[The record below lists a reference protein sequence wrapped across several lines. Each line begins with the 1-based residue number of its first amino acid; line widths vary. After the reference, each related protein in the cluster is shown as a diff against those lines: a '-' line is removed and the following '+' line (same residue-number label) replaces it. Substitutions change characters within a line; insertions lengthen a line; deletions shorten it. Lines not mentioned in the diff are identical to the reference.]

1 MNLIKSILI
10 KMNIFEQKNFLNEDE
25 MKTFNIKN
33 EIEYKYRNAI
43 QRLIDE
49 KIIERIWQKDY
60 KVWNNDPTEISN
72 RLGWLD
78 CTSVTRKSF
87 DEIHSFV
94 NEIQNEGIT
103 NALLLGMGG
112 SSLAPEVFG
121 LVFGKNG
128 KLNLSILDSTHP
140 EAVAEKAK
148 NFEPSKTLYI
158 VSTKSGGTVETI
170 SFMKFFYNYVLN
182 QLGDEKARKH
192 FIAIT
197 DPESGLEQMAKE
209 LRFRKIFLNDPNIGG
224 RFSALSLFGTIPAA
238 LVGADIEKLFI
249 RADNEVLLSKKTGIE
264 IERNSAALFGV
275 LIGVLAEEGKDKLT
289 LITSDKFKSFGGWIE
304 QLVAESTGKNNK
316 GILPVDL
323 EELQNPEFYADDRVF
338 VYLKLK
344 GDSKNDNQVESLIKA
359 GFPLIEFEL
368 EDAYDLGKQIF
379 LWEFATSIAGWYLG
393 IQPFDQPN
401 VEQAKVIARKILA
414 NYQAKGKLLLP
425 EPAFVSTDFSVYYN
439 EKIIKPED
447 VLSNFL
453 TDCES
458 GKNYVSIQ
466 AYVNP
471 VAENFNYLQKFRTE
485 IMKKYKVATTLGFG
499 PRFLHSTGQLHKG
512 DAGNGLF
519 IQFIDN
525 PVEDINIPDNP
536 TESKSSIS
544 FGVLIKAQAFGDRQA
559 LIDNKRRV
567 ITFEA
572 KNSLV
577 EVLDKIKF

>member
-249 RADNEVLLSKKTGIE
+249 RADNEVLLSKRTGIE
-264 IERNSAALFGV
+264 IERNSAALFGA

-344 GDSKNDNQVESLIKA
+344 GDNKYDNQVESLIKA

-414 NYQAKGKLLLP
+414 DYQAKGKLLLP
-425 EPAFVSTDFSVYYN
+425 EPAFVSTDFSVYFN
-439 EKIIKPED
+439 EKILKPED

-471 VAENFNYLQKFRTE
+471 VAENFNYLQKLRTE

-559 LIDNKRRV
+559 LIDNNRQV

>member
-94 NEIQNEGIT
+94 NEILNEDIT

-112 SSLAPEVFG
+112 SSLAPEVFS
-121 LVFGKNG
+121 LVFGKEGNI
-128 KLNLSILDSTHP
+128 NLSILDSTHP
-140 EAVAEKAK
+140 DAVAEKAK

-170 SFMKFFYNYVLN
+170 SFMKYFYNYVLN

-209 LRFRKIFLNDPNIGG
+209 LRFRKIFLNDPDIGG

-344 GDSKNDNQVESLIKA
+344 GDNKYDNQVESLIKA

-414 NYQAKGKLLLP
+414 DYQAKGKLVLP
-425 EPAFVSTDFSVYYN
+425 EPAFVSTDFSIYYN

-453 TDCES
+453 SDCES

-471 VAENFNYLQKFRTE
+471 IAENFNYLQKLRTE

-559 LIDNKRRV
+559 LIDNNRQV

>member
-344 GDSKNDNQVESLIKA
+344 GDNKYDNQVESLIKA

-379 LWEFATSIAGWYLG
+379 LWELATSIAGWYLG

-414 NYQAKGKLLLP
+414 DYQAKGKLLLP
-425 EPAFVSTDFSVYYN
+425 EPAFVSTDFSVYFN
-439 EKIIKPED
+439 EKILKPED

-453 TDCES
+453 SDCES

-471 VAENFNYLQKFRTE
+471 VAENFNYLQKLRTE